1 MGCTAQV
8 VDSFDKKHPPT
19 HFLVFISRVQ
29 PESAATALG
38 FNSTQELEDFAPFDL
53 GRNEAIGYRTTVG
66 ATHHA
71 LVDLFY
77 KLFQL
82 CNQSCP
88 LLESYKWRAYSIS
101 VTSETHT
108 CSRLQQLQTDPQRVA
123 MARLTK
129 IWGVGRLKVNQLL
142 SRQPWKRDKSLW
154 IEISTLDCCVVMIS
168 WKT

>member
-1 MGCTAQV
+1 MSSNGVHRQV

-19 HFLVFISRVQ
+19 HFLVLSSRVQ

-38 FNSTQELEDFAPFDL
+38 FNSAQELEDVVPSDL
-53 GRNEAIGYRTTVG
+53 GRNEAIGYRATVG

-82 CNQSCP
+82 YNQSCP
-88 LLESYKWRAYSIS
+88 LLESYKWRAYCIS
-101 VTSETHT
+101 VTSETH
-108 CSRLQQLQTDPQRVA
+108 SRLQQLQTDPQRVA

-129 IWGVGRLKVNQLL
+129 IWGVGRLKANQLL

-154 IEISTLDCCVVMIS
+154 TKSVNWTVVL
-168 WKT
+168 